1 MAHGGAILLVSIPVA
16 LLVIFFF
23 QRWRLLAALIEEIN
37 NLRGG
42 PRTPMHPRPADDG
55 ALLRRLSRRIDNWS
69 RAHASSGFKEAHA
82 H

>member
-1 MAHGGAILLVSIPVA
+1 MAHGGAFLLVSIPVA

-42 PRTPMHPRPADDG
+42 PRTPMHPCPADDG
-55 ALLRRLSRRIDNWS
+55 ALLRRRSRRIEN
-69 RAHASSGFKEAHA
+69 
-82 H
+82 

>member
-1 MAHGGAILLVSIPVA
+1 MAHGGAFPLVSVPVD

-42 PRTPMHPRPADDG
+42 PLTPVHPYPADDG
-55 ALLRRLSRRIDNWS
+55 ALLRRRPRRIEN
-69 RAHASSGFKEAHA
+69 
-82 H
+82 